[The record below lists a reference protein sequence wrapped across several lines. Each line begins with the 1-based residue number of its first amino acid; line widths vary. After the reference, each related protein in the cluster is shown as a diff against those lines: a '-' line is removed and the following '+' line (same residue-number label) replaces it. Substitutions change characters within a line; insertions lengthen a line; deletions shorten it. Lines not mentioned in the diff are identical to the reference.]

1 LIKIMP
7 KLKEY
12 KMYVNGEWV
21 DAENKK
27 TFETL
32 NPENNEPWAIVPEA
46 SAKDTNKAVNAA
58 QKAFEGMWPK
68 LLPRQRANYLKAIAN
83 ELRKNSEILGKIETI
98 DTGKLF
104 RETKTQANYIAE
116 YYDYFAG
123 LADKVEGTVLP
134 IDKSDM
140 QVITTREPIGVVAA
154 IIPWNSQMLLTAVK
168 LAPAL
173 AMGNTVVI
181 KSSELAPA
189 TMFEF
194 AKLIEKTGIP
204 KGVVNIISGFGEPCG
219 KALTTHKNVERIAF
233 TGGPETARHIIKNS
247 AENLSQVSLELGGK
261 SPVAVFEDADQENAL
276 NGITAG
282 IFGASG
288 QSCIAGS
295 RLYLQK
301 KIYNNFLDKLV
312 NRAKKIKLG
321 DPMADDTQ
329 MGPLSSLKQLEIIE
343 KNIKLTVNQGG
354 KIKCGGKR
362 HSLSNKGYYFP
373 ATIIEC
379 ENHNLPVAENELF
392 GPILSVMKFE
402 TEDEVINKMNDN
414 QYGLSSGVYTKDLGR
429 GLRVSKAIRAGITF
443 VNTYRLISPS
453 APFGGMKDS
462 GYGKEAGIE
471 SIKDYTR
478 IKTTWFNTS
487 DKPMSDP
494 FTMG

>member
-1 LIKIMP
+1 MS
-7 KLKEY
+7 KLKKY
-12 KMYVNGEWV
+12 KMFIGGEWV
-21 DAENKK
+21 DSDTKK
-27 TFETL
+27 TFKTL
-32 NPENNEPWAIVPEA
+32 NPENNEPWAVVPEA
-46 SAKDTNKAVNAA
+46 TAKDVDKAVKAA
-58 QKAFEGMWPK
+58 QKAFEGKWSN
-68 LLPRQRANYLKAIAN
+68 LFPRERAKYLKEIAN
-83 ELRKNSEILGKIETI
+83 QLRENAELIGKIETI

-104 RETKTQANYIAE
+104 KETKTQANYIAE
-116 YYDYFAG
+116 YYDYYAG

-134 IDKSDM
+134 IDKPNM
-140 QVITTREPIGVVAA
+140 QVITTRVPIGVVVA
-154 IIPWNSQMLLTAVK
+154 IVPWNSQMLLTAVK

-173 AMGNTVVI
+173 AMGNTIVI

-189 TMFEF
+189 TLFEF

-204 KGVVNIISGFGEPCG
+204 KGVVNIITGFGDHCG
-219 KALTTHKNVERIAF
+219 KALTSHNLVERIAF
-233 TGGPETARHIIKNS
+233 TGGPETARHIIRNS
-247 AENLSQVSLELGGK
+247 ANNLSEVSLELGGK
-261 SPVAVFEDADQENAL
+261 SPVTVFEDADQENAL
-276 NGITAG
+276 NGSTAG

-295 RLYLQK
+295 RLYIQNS
-301 KIYNNFLDKLV
+301 IYENFLEKLV
-312 NRAKKIKLG
+312 KRANKIKLG
-321 DPMADDTQ
+321 PPMKSDTQ

-343 KNIKLTVNQGG
+343 KNIKLTLDQGG
-354 KIKCGGKR
+354 KLKCGGKR

-373 ATIIEC
+373 PTIIEC
-379 ENHNLPVAENELF
+379 KNPNLPTAENELF
-392 GPILSVMKFE
+392 GPVLSVMNFDNEEEIVK
-402 TEDEVINKMNDN
+402 KMNDN
-414 QYGLSSGVYTKDLGR
+414 QYGLSSGIYTKNINR

-487 DKPMSDP
+487 DEPIDDP

>member
-1 LIKIMP
+1 MS

-12 KMYVNGEWV
+12 KMFIGGEWV
-21 DAENKK
+21 DSDSKK
-27 TFETL
+27 TFKTL
-32 NPENNEPWAIVPEA
+32 NPENNEAWAVVPEA
-46 SAKDTNKAVNAA
+46 TAKDVDKAVKAA
-58 QKAFEGMWPK
+58 QKAFEGKWSN
-68 LLPRQRANYLKAIAN
+68 LFPRERAKYLKEIAN
-83 ELRKNSEILGKIETI
+83 QLRENAELLGKIETI

-104 RETKTQANYIAE
+104 KETKTQANYIAE
-116 YYDYFAG
+116 YYDYYAG

-134 IDKSDM
+134 IDKPNM
-140 QVITTREPIGVVAA
+140 QVITTRVPIGVVAA
-154 IIPWNSQMLLTAVK
+154 IVPWNSQMLLTAVK

-173 AMGNTVVI
+173 AMGNTIVI

-189 TMFEF
+189 TLFEF
-194 AKLIEKTGIP
+194 AKLIEKTEIP
-204 KGVVNIISGFGEPCG
+204 KGVVNIITGFGDPCG
-219 KALTTHKNVERIAF
+219 KALTSHSLVERIAF
-233 TGGPETARHIIKNS
+233 TGGPETARHIIRNS
-247 AENLSQVSLELGGK
+247 ADNLSEVSLELGGK
-261 SPVAVFEDADQENAL
+261 SPVAVFEDADEENAL

-295 RLYLQK
+295 RLYIQNS
-301 KIYNNFLDKLV
+301 IYENFLEKLV
-312 NRAKKIKLG
+312 KRANKIKLG
-321 DPMADDTQ
+321 PPMKSDTQ

-343 KNIKLTVNQGG
+343 KNIKLTLDQGG
-354 KIKCGGKR
+354 KLKCGGKR
-362 HSLSNKGYYFP
+362 HTLSNKGYYFP
-373 ATIIEC
+373 PTIIEC
-379 ENHNLPVAENELF
+379 KNHNLPTAENELF
-392 GPILSVMKFE
+392 GPVLSVMKFDNE
-402 TEDEVINKMNDN
+402 EEVVKKMNDN
-414 QYGLSSGVYTKDLGR
+414 QYGLSSGIYTKNINR

-487 DKPMSDP
+487 DKPMDDP

>member
-1 LIKIMP
+1 MS
-7 KLKEY
+7 KLKKY
-12 KMYVNGEWV
+12 KMFIGGEWV
-21 DAENKK
+21 DSDTKK
-27 TFETL
+27 TFKTL
-32 NPENNEPWAIVPEA
+32 NPENNEPWAVVPEA
-46 SAKDTNKAVNAA
+46 TAKDVDKAVKAA
-58 QKAFEGMWPK
+58 QKAFEGKWSN
-68 LLPRQRANYLKAIAN
+68 LFPRERAKYLKEIAN
-83 ELRKNSEILGKIETI
+83 QLRENAELLGKIETI

-104 RETKTQANYIAE
+104 KETKTQANYIAE
-116 YYDYFAG
+116 YYDYYAG

-134 IDKSDM
+134 IDKPNM
-140 QVITTREPIGVVAA
+140 QVITTRVPIGVVAA
-154 IIPWNSQMLLTAVK
+154 IVPWNSQMLLTAVK

-173 AMGNTVVI
+173 AMGNTIVI

-189 TMFEF
+189 TLFEF

-204 KGVVNIISGFGEPCG
+204 KGVVNIITGFGDPCG
-219 KALTTHKNVERIAF
+219 KALTSHSLVERIAF
-233 TGGPETARHIIKNS
+233 TGGPETARHIIRNS
-247 AENLSQVSLELGGK
+247 ADNLSEVSLELGGK

-295 RLYLQK
+295 RLYIQNS
-301 KIYNNFLDKLV
+301 IYENFLEKLV
-312 NRAKKIKLG
+312 KRANKIKLG
-321 DPMADDTQ
+321 PPMKSDTQ

-343 KNIKLTVNQGG
+343 KNIKLTLDQGG
-354 KIKCGGKR
+354 KLKCGGKR
-362 HSLSNKGYYFP
+362 HTLSNKGYYFP
-373 ATIIEC
+373 PTIIEC
-379 ENHNLPVAENELF
+379 KNHNLPTAENELF
-392 GPILSVMKFE
+392 GPVLSVMKFDNE
-402 TEDEVINKMNDN
+402 EEIVKKMNDN
-414 QYGLSSGVYTKDLGR
+414 QYGLSSGIYTKNINR

-478 IKTTWFNTS
+478 IKTIWFNTS
-487 DKPMSDP
+487 DEPMDDP

>member
-1 LIKIMP
+1 MT

-12 KMYVNGEWV
+12 KMYINGAWV

-27 TFETL
+27 TFKTL
-32 NPENNEPWAIVPEA
+32 NPENNEPWAVVPEA
-46 SAKDTNKAVNAA
+46 SAKDVNNAVEAA
-58 QKAFEGMWPK
+58 QKAFDGKWSQLMPK
-68 LLPRQRANYLKAIAN
+68 ERANYLRAIAN
-83 ELRKNSEILGKIETI
+83 QLRENAEMLGKIETI

-134 IDKSDM
+134 IDKPNM
-140 QVITTREPIGVVAA
+140 QVITTREPIGVIAA

-194 AKLIEKTGIP
+194 AKLIEKTEIP
-204 KGVVNIISGFGEPCG
+204 KGVVNVVTGFGDPCG
-219 KALTTHKNVERIAF
+219 KALTTHKLVERIAF
-233 TGGPETARHIIKNS
+233 TGGSETARHIVRNS

-301 KIYNNFLDKLV
+301 NIYNNFLDELV

-321 DPMADDTQ
+321 NPMNADTQ

-343 KNIKLTVNQGG
+343 KNIKLTLDQGG
-354 KIKCGGKR
+354 KLKCGGKR
-362 HSLSNKGYYFP
+362 HALSNKGYYFP
-373 ATIIEC
+373 PTVIEC
-379 ENHNLPVAENELF
+379 ENHNLPTAENELF
-392 GPILSVMKFE
+392 GPVLSVMKFDD
-402 TEDEVINKMNDN
+402 EDEVINKMNDN
-414 QYGLSSGVYTKDLGR
+414 QYGLSSGVYTKDINR
-429 GLRVSKAIRAGITF
+429 GLRVSNAIRAGITF

-478 IKTTWFNTS
+478 IKTIWFNTS
-487 DKPMSDP
+487 DKPMDDP

>member
-1 LIKIMP
+1 MS

-12 KMYVNGEWV
+12 KMFIGGEWL
-21 DAENKK
+21 DSDSKK
-27 TFETL
+27 TFKTL
-32 NPENNEPWAIVPEA
+32 NPENNEAWAVVPEA
-46 SAKDTNKAVNAA
+46 TAKDVDKAVKAA
-58 QKAFEGMWPK
+58 QKAFEGKWSN
-68 LLPRQRANYLKAIAN
+68 LFPRERAKYLKEIAN
-83 ELRKNSEILGKIETI
+83 QLRENAELLGKIETI

-104 RETKTQANYIAE
+104 KETKTQANYIAE
-116 YYDYFAG
+116 YYDYYAG

-134 IDKSDM
+134 IDKPNM
-140 QVITTREPIGVVAA
+140 QVITTRVPIGVVAA
-154 IIPWNSQMLLTAVK
+154 IVPWNSQMLLTAVK

-173 AMGNTVVI
+173 AMGNTIVI

-189 TMFEF
+189 TLFEF

-204 KGVVNIISGFGEPCG
+204 KGVVNIITGFGDPCG
-219 KALTTHKNVERIAF
+219 KALTSHSLVERIAF
-233 TGGPETARHIIKNS
+233 TGGPETARHIIRNS
-247 AENLSQVSLELGGK
+247 ADNLSEVSLELGGK
-261 SPVAVFEDADQENAL
+261 SPVAVFEDADEENAL

-295 RLYLQK
+295 RLYIQNS
-301 KIYNNFLDKLV
+301 IYENFLEKLV
-312 NRAKKIKLG
+312 KRANKIKLG
-321 DPMADDTQ
+321 PPMKSDTQ

-343 KNIKLTVNQGG
+343 KNIKLTLDQGG
-354 KIKCGGKR
+354 KLKCGGKR
-362 HSLSNKGYYFP
+362 HTLSNKGYYFP
-373 ATIIEC
+373 PTIIEC
-379 ENHNLPVAENELF
+379 KNHNLPTAENELF
-392 GPILSVMKFE
+392 GPVLSVMKFDNE
-402 TEDEVINKMNDN
+402 EDVVKKMNDN
-414 QYGLSSGVYTKDLGR
+414 QYGLSSGIYTKNINR

-487 DKPMSDP
+487 DEPMDDP

>member
-1 LIKIMP
+1 MFID
-7 KLKEY
+7 
-12 KMYVNGEWV
+12 GEWV
-21 DAENKK
+21 NSESKK
-27 TFETL
+27 SFKTL
-32 NPENNEPWAIVPEA
+32 NPETNEPWALVPEA
-46 SAKDTNKAVNAA
+46 SAKDVDKAVKAA
-58 QKAFEGMWPK
+58 QKAFEGEWPK
-68 LLPRQRANYLKAIAN
+68 LFPRERGNF
-83 ELRKNSEILGKIETI
+83 LRKIGNQLRENAELLGKIETT

-104 RETKTQANYIAE
+104 KETNKQANYIAE
-116 YYDYFAG
+116 YYDYYAG
-123 LADKVEGTVLP
+123 LADKIEGTVLP
-134 IDKSDM
+134 IDKPNI
-140 QVITTREPIGVVAA
+140 QVITTRIPIGVVAA
-154 IIPWNSQMLLTAVK
+154 IVPWNSQMLLTATK

-189 TMFEF
+189 VMFEF

-204 KGVVNIISGFGEPCG
+204 KGVVNIITGFGDPCG
-219 KALTTHKNVERIAF
+219 KALTTHNLVEKIAF

-247 AENLSQVSLELGGK
+247 SENLSEVSLELGGK
-261 SPVAVFEDADQENAL
+261 SPVAVFEDADQDNAI

-295 RLYLQK
+295 RLYIQK
-301 KIYNNFLDKLV
+301 GIYNEFLDKLAK
-312 NRAKKIKLG
+312 RAEKIKIG
-321 DPMADDTQ
+321 TPMDPDTE
-329 MGPLSSLKQLEIIE
+329 MGPLSSFKQLEIIE

-362 HSLSNKGYYFP
+362 HAFSNKGYYFP

-379 ENHNLPVAENELF
+379 ENHNLPTAENELF
-392 GPILSVMKFE
+392 GPVLSVMKFD
-402 TEDEVINKMNDN
+402 TEEEIIKKMNDN
-414 QYGLSSGVYTKDLGR
+414 QYGLSSGVYTKDLAR

-453 APFGGMKDS
+453 APFGGIKDS

-478 IKTTWFNTS
+478 VKTTWFYTS
-487 DKPMSDP
+487 DKPTLDP
-494 FTMG
+494 FSMR

>member
-1 LIKIMP
+1 MT

-12 KMYVNGEWV
+12 KMFIDGSWV
-21 DAENKK
+21 ESESKK

-32 NPENNEPWAIVPEA
+32 NPENNEAWAIVPEA
-46 SAKDTNKAVNAA
+46 TAKDVDKAVNAA
-58 QKAFEGMWPK
+58 QRAFEGEWSK
-68 LLPRQRANYLKAIAN
+68 LFPRERAKYLKAIAN
-83 ELRKNSEILGKIETI
+83 QLRENAEHLGKIETI

-104 RETKTQANYIAE
+104 KETKTQANYIAE
-116 YYDYFAG
+116 YYDYYAG

-134 IDKSDM
+134 IDKPNM
-140 QVITTREPIGVVAA
+140 QVITTRVPIGVIAA

-173 AMGNTVVI
+173 AMGNTIII

-189 TMFEF
+189 TLFEF
-194 AKLIEKTGIP
+194 GKLIEKTGIP

-219 KALTTHKNVERIAF
+219 KALTSHNYVERIAF

-247 AENLSQVSLELGGK
+247 ANNLSQVSLELGGK
-261 SPVAVFEDADQENAL
+261 SPVAIFEDADQVNAL

-295 RLYLQK
+295 RLYIQNS
-301 KIYNNFLDKLV
+301 IYNEFLEKLTE
-312 NRAKKIKLG
+312 RANKIKLG
-321 DPMADDTQ
+321 SPMESDTQ

-343 KNIKLTVNQGG
+343 ENIKLTLDQGG
-354 KIKCGGKR
+354 KLKCGGKR

-373 ATIIEC
+373 PTIIEC
-379 ENHNLPVAENELF
+379 ENHNLPTAENELF
-392 GPILSVMKFE
+392 GPVLSVMKFNDE
-402 TEDEVINKMNDN
+402 EEVINKMNDN
-414 QYGLSSGVYTKDLGR
+414 QYGLSSGIYTKDINR
-429 GLRVSKAIRAGITF
+429 GLRVSNAIRAGITF

-487 DKPMSDP
+487 DKPIDDP

>member
-1 LIKIMP
+1 MS
-7 KLKEY
+7 KLKKY
-12 KMYVNGEWV
+12 KMYIDGEWV
-21 DAENKK
+21 DSESKK
-27 TFETL
+27 IFKTL
-32 NPENNEPWAIVPEA
+32 NPETNEPWAEVPEA
-46 SAKDTNKAVNAA
+46 NEKDIDKAVKAA
-58 QKAFEGMWPK
+58 QKAFEGSWPS
-68 LLPRQRANYLKAIAN
+68 LFPRERASYLRAIAN
-83 ELRKNSEILGKIETI
+83 ELRENAELLGKVETI

-104 RETKTQANYIAE
+104 KETKNQANYIAE
-116 YYDYFAG
+116 YYDYYAG

-134 IDKSDM
+134 IDKANM
-140 QVITTREPIGVVAA
+140 QVITTRVPIGVVAA

-189 TMFEF
+189 TLFEF
-194 AKLIEKTGIP
+194 GKLIEKTKIP
-204 KGVVNIISGFGEPCG
+204 KGVVNIISGYGEPCG
-219 KALTTHKNVERIAF
+219 KSLTSHDLVERIAF

-261 SPVAVFEDADQENAL
+261 SPVAVFEDADLENAL

-295 RLYLQK
+295 RLYIQK
-301 KIYNNFLDKLV
+301 NIYENFLDKIV
-312 NRAKKIKLG
+312 NKAKKIKLG
-321 DPMADDTQ
+321 SPMDNATQ
-329 MGPLSSLKQLEIIE
+329 MGPLNSLKQLEIIE
-343 KNIKLTVNQGG
+343 KNIKLTLDQGG
-354 KIKCGGKR
+354 KLRCGGKR
-362 HSLSNKGYYFP
+362 HSMSNKGYYFP
-373 ATIIEC
+373 PTVIEC
-379 ENHNLPVAENELF
+379 NNHNLPTAENELF
-392 GPILSVMKFE
+392 GPVLSVMKFD
-402 TEDEVINKMNDN
+402 TEEEVIKKMNDN
-414 QYGLSSGVYTKDLGR
+414 QYGLSSGVYTKNINR
-429 GLRVSKAIRAGITF
+429 ALRVSKAIRAGITF

-453 APFGGMKDS
+453 APFGGIKDS

-487 DKPMSDP
+487 DKPMDDP

>member
-1 LIKIMP
+1 MT

-12 KMYVNGEWV
+12 KMFIDGEWISS
-21 DAENKK
+21 ESKK
-27 TFETL
+27 SFKTL
-32 NPENNEPWAIVPEA
+32 NPETNEPWALVPEA
-46 SAKDTNKAVNAA
+46 SAKDVDKAVKAA
-58 QKAFEGMWPK
+58 QKAFEGEWPK
-68 LLPRQRANYLKAIAN
+68 LFPRERGKF
-83 ELRKNSEILGKIETI
+83 LRKIGNQLRENAELLGKIETT

-104 RETKTQANYIAE
+104 KETNKQANYIAE
-116 YYDYFAG
+116 YYDYYAG
-123 LADKVEGTVLP
+123 LADKIEGTVLP
-134 IDKSDM
+134 IDKPNI
-140 QVITTREPIGVVAA
+140 QVITTRIPIGVVAA
-154 IIPWNSQMLLTAVK
+154 IVPWNSQMLLTATK

-189 TMFEF
+189 VMFEF

-204 KGVVNIISGFGEPCG
+204 KGVVNVITGFGDPCG
-219 KALTTHKNVERIAF
+219 KALTTHNLVEKIAF

-247 AENLSQVSLELGGK
+247 SENLSEVSLELGGK
-261 SPVAVFEDADQENAL
+261 SPVAVFEDADQDNAI

-295 RLYLQK
+295 RLYIQK
-301 KIYNNFLDKLV
+301 GIYNEFLDKLAK
-312 NRAKKIKLG
+312 RAEKIKICAPM
-321 DPMADDTQ
+321 DPDTE
-329 MGPLSSLKQLEIIE
+329 MGPLSSFNQLEIIE

-362 HSLSNKGYYFP
+362 HSFSNKGYYFP

-379 ENHNLPVAENELF
+379 ENHNLPTAENELF
-392 GPILSVMKFE
+392 GPVLSVMKFD
-402 TEDEVINKMNDN
+402 TEEEIIKKMNDN
-414 QYGLSSGVYTKDLGR
+414 QYGLSSGIYTKDLAR
-429 GLRVSKAIRAGITF
+429 GFRVSKAIRAGITF

-453 APFGGMKDS
+453 APFGGIKDS

-478 IKTTWFNTS
+478 VKTTWFYTS
-487 DKPMSDP
+487 DKPTLDP
-494 FTMG
+494 FSMR